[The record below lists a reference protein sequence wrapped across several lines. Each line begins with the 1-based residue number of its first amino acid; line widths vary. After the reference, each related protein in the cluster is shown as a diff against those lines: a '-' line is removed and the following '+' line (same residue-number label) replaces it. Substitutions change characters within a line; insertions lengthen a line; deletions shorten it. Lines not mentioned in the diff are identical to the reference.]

1 MIINI
6 MSLKTLFT
14 RIESTIFLNPNP
26 QTKIKR
32 LLESY
37 NSNDWKDKVK
47 HQKMWFD
54 NPIIQNDTSREIKN
68 IKTPV
73 FFNESKYF
81 DMYIIGFPPNYS
93 TNIHD
98 HTNKDCYIKVLD
110 GELMEKRYNLS
121 KLSHSQLLYNDSP
134 VSTIGHIKN
143 NVFHSVENLLDSPTY
158 TLNIYSKH

>member
-1 MIINI
+1 
-6 MSLKTLFT
+6 MSLRSLFT

-47 HQKMWFD
+47 HQEMWFD
-54 NPIIQNDTSREIKN
+54 NPIIHNGIEIEKA
-68 IKTPV
+68 IDHLKTPV

-81 DMYIIGFPPNYS
+81 DMYIIGLPPNYS

-121 KLSHSQLLYNDSP
+121 KLSHSQLLYSDSP
-134 VSTIGHIKN
+134 VSTIGHIKS
-143 NVFHSVENLLDSPTY
+143 NVFHSVRNLLDKPTY
-158 TLNIYSKH
+158 SLNVYTK